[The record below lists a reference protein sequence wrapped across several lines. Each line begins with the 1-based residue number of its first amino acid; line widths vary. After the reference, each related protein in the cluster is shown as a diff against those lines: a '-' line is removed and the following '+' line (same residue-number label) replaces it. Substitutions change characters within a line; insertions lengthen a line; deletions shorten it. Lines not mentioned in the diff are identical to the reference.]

1 MSMKWSPD
9 YLGSPGKMVL
19 SNPLTCTNTPKGENK
34 LYSDAK
40 GVVPSLDL
48 RFAEGKNLN
57 DYMTGTPLVDHQR
70 SMSGSNLSPGTFVNS
85 SGLIETA
92 KVNLIVYSEDF
103 SVSSAWVAAGATS
116 VQSTTVLAPDNL
128 SFTYKLEEDNTTGSH
143 RFLSGASNTV
153 SATINL
159 PYTISFFVK
168 NAGRDYVFIRF
179 NTGVGDFVTGSVR
192 LSDATVTQT
201 ITGTITATPVGNGW
215 VRIVGTGVSN
225 ATGSAYPEIRASN
238 SAIYSNY
245 TGDGTSGIY
254 VWGAQVEE
262 GTTATTT
269 YIPTTTVPSAAPRF
283 DHDPTTGESLGLLI
297 EESRTNLMLDSGTTA
312 QMITVNQTNRTSGGF
327 LAPDGST
334 DASRV
339 DTPEVSNLN
348 IVQVVTEQFLGLP
361 INTNHT
367 ASVYLKGAVGGELV
381 WLTFDQGVPQ
391 SSVAANLTTE
401 WQRFDVTA
409 STGNGTLYFNVGVDT
424 RTGTGQTTRPA
435 QSFYIWGAQVEVG
448 SFPTSYIPTTGT
460 ALTRSADAASIT
472 GSNFSSWY
480 NQSEGSVYFKG
491 GPRLAIPAPNNSY
504 LLTFAGFSANSD
516 QMVLYQNFFFQS
528 VVSTRKLGVFGPS
541 AAISPAGAG
550 VSDNAFGYSLNSVS
564 YSRNTDF
571 QTGTNANPI
580 STAIIKLDLGLLNS
594 ASYLNGH
601 ISRLTYWPERLPDA
615 TLQAI
620 TAS

>member
-1 MSMKWSPD
+1 MTFI
-9 YLGSPGKMVL
+9 PGKLVL

-92 KVNLIVYSEDF
+92 KVNLVVYSEDF
-103 SVSSAWVAAGATS
+103 SVSSAWVPVGSTA

-128 SFTYKLEEDNTTGSH
+128 SFTYKLEEDNTTGAH
-143 RFLSGASNTV
+143 RFLSGTSNTV

-225 ATGSAYPEIRASN
+225 ATGLAYPEIRASN

-262 GTTATTT
+262 GTTATT
-269 YIPTTTVPSAAPRF
+269 YIPTTNVPSAAPRF

-297 EESRTNLMLDSGTTA
+297 EESRTNILLNSATLSTQSVTTSATAYTLSFYGTGTVTLSGTSTA
-312 QMITVNQTNRTSGGF
+312 GPLVGTGANDRVTLTFTPTAGTLTLTVTGT
-327 LAPDGST
+327 
-334 DASRV
+334 
-339 DTPEVSNLN
+339 VSNAQL
-348 IVQVVTEQFLGLP
+348 EQ
-361 INTNHT
+361 
-367 ASVYLKGAVGGELV
+367 
-381 WLTFDQGVPQ
+381 
-391 SSVAANLTTE
+391 
-401 WQRFDVTA
+401 
-409 STGNGTLYFNVGVDT
+409 
-424 RTGTGQTTRPA
+424 
-435 QSFYIWGAQVEVG
+435 G

-460 ALTRSADAASIT
+460 ALTRSADVASIT
-472 GSNFSSWY
+472 GSNFSRWFVQNNGSFY
-480 NQSEGSVYFKG
+480 CKADLQSPASSGQAPIFSVDNSG
-491 GPRLAIPAPNNSY
+491 ANSRIASRRSNLGVRNNSSSDGIDI
-504 LLTFAGFSANSD
+504 TNFSAWNGEVKEFALTWVANDCALVDSGTLIGTDTTTVNPLSTVNQLLIGDTNSGGFLTK
-516 QMVLYQNFFFQS
+516 M
-528 VVSTRKLGVFGPS
+528 G
-541 AAISPAGAG
+541 
-550 VSDNAFGYSLNSVS
+550 
-564 YSRNTDF
+564 
-571 QTGTNANPI
+571 
-580 STAIIKLDLGLLNS
+580 
-594 ASYLNGH
+594 GH
-601 ISRLTYWPERLPDA
+601 ISRLTYFPERLPDSS
-615 TLQAI
+615 LQ
-620 TAS
+620 TMTTP

>member
-1 MSMKWSPD
+1 MTFI
-9 YLGSPGKMVL
+9 PGKLVL

-92 KVNLIVYSEDF
+92 KVNLVVYSEDF
-103 SVSSAWVAAGATS
+103 SVSSAWVPVGSTA

-128 SFTYKLEEDNTTGSH
+128 SFTYKLEEDNTTGAH
-143 RFLSGASNTV
+143 RFLSGTSNTV

-225 ATGSAYPEIRASN
+225 ATGLAYPEIRASN

-262 GTTATTT
+262 GTTATT
-269 YIPTTTVPSAAPRF
+269 YIPTTNVPSAAPRF

-297 EESRTNLMLDSGTTA
+297 EESRTNILLNSATLSTQSVTTSATAYTLSFYGTGTVTLSGTSTA
-312 QMITVNQTNRTSGGF
+312 GPLVGTGANDRVTLTFTPTAGTLTLTVTGT
-327 LAPDGST
+327 
-334 DASRV
+334 
-339 DTPEVSNLN
+339 VSNAQL
-348 IVQVVTEQFLGLP
+348 EQ
-361 INTNHT
+361 
-367 ASVYLKGAVGGELV
+367 
-381 WLTFDQGVPQ
+381 
-391 SSVAANLTTE
+391 
-401 WQRFDVTA
+401 
-409 STGNGTLYFNVGVDT
+409 
-424 RTGTGQTTRPA
+424 
-435 QSFYIWGAQVEVG
+435 G

-460 ALTRSADAASIT
+460 ALTRSADVASIT
-472 GSNFSSWY
+472 GSNFSRWFVQNNGSFY
-480 NQSEGSVYFKG
+480 CKADLQSPASSGQAPIFSVDNSG
-491 GPRLAIPAPNNSY
+491 ANSRIASRRSNLGVRNNSSSDGIDI
-504 LLTFAGFSANSD
+504 TNFSAWNGEVKEFALTWVANDCALVDSGTLIGID
-516 QMVLYQNFFFQS
+516 T
-528 VVSTRKLGVFGPS
+528 STVNPLSTVNQLLIGNVNTGVFLTRMG
-541 AAISPAGAG
+541 
-550 VSDNAFGYSLNSVS
+550 
-564 YSRNTDF
+564 
-571 QTGTNANPI
+571 
-580 STAIIKLDLGLLNS
+580 
-594 ASYLNGH
+594 GH
-601 ISRLTYWPERLPDA
+601 ISRLTYFPERLPDSS
-615 TLQAI
+615 LQ
-620 TAS
+620 TMTTP

>member
-1 MSMKWSPD
+1 MTFI
-9 YLGSPGKMVL
+9 PGKLVL

-92 KVNLIVYSEDF
+92 KVNLVVYSEDF
-103 SVSSAWVAAGATS
+103 SVSSAWVPVGSTA

-128 SFTYKLEEDNTTGSH
+128 SFTYKLEEDNTTGAH
-143 RFLSGASNTV
+143 RFLSGTSNTV

-225 ATGSAYPEIRASN
+225 ATGLAYPEIRASN

-262 GTTATTT
+262 GTTATT
-269 YIPTTTVPSAAPRF
+269 YIPTTNVPSAAPRF

-297 EESRTNLMLDSGTTA
+297 EESRTNILLNSATLSTQSVTTSATAYTLSFYGTGTVTLSGTSTA
-312 QMITVNQTNRTSGGF
+312 GPLVGTGANDRVTLTFTPTAGTLTLTVTGT
-327 LAPDGST
+327 
-334 DASRV
+334 
-339 DTPEVSNLN
+339 VSNAQL
-348 IVQVVTEQFLGLP
+348 EQ
-361 INTNHT
+361 
-367 ASVYLKGAVGGELV
+367 
-381 WLTFDQGVPQ
+381 
-391 SSVAANLTTE
+391 
-401 WQRFDVTA
+401 
-409 STGNGTLYFNVGVDT
+409 
-424 RTGTGQTTRPA
+424 
-435 QSFYIWGAQVEVG
+435 G

-460 ALTRSADAASIT
+460 ALTRSADVASIT
-472 GSNFSSWY
+472 GSNFSRWFVQNNGSFY
-480 NQSEGSVYFKG
+480 CKADLQSPASSGQAPIFSVDNSG
-491 GPRLAIPAPNNSY
+491 ANSRIASRRSNLGVRNNSSSDGIDI
-504 LLTFAGFSANSD
+504 TNFSAWNGEVKEFALTWVANDCALVDSGTLIGTDTTTVNPLSTVNQLLIGNVNSGGF
-516 QMVLYQNFFFQS
+516 L
-528 VVSTRKLGVFGPS
+528 
-541 AAISPAGAG
+541 
-550 VSDNAFGYSLNSVS
+550 
-564 YSRNTDF
+564 SRM
-571 QTGTNANPI
+571 G
-580 STAIIKLDLGLLNS
+580 
-594 ASYLNGH
+594 GH
-601 ISRLTYWPERLPDA
+601 ISRLTYWPKRLPDIE
-615 TLQAI
+615 LQQL
-620 TAS
+620 TK

>member
-312 QMITVNQTNRTSGGF
+312 QMITVNQTTRTSGGF

-460 ALTRSADAASIT
+460 ALTRSADVAELT
-472 GSNFSSWY
+472 GTNFSSWY
-480 NQSEGSVYFKG
+480 NPNKTTLYIESPEFPNYSRLANGAFVYISDTSVSPISLNDGIKFGTGSPPTYNRVFVTEAGVNYATTAGTQASKFAIAVATNDFNYVSDG
-491 GPRLAIPAPNNSY
+491 ISIGTATSVVMPTGMDRLAISSY
-504 LLTFAGFSANSD
+504 
-516 QMVLYQNFFFQS
+516 
-528 VVSTRKLGVFGPS
+528 GP
-541 AAISPAGAG
+541 
-550 VSDNAFGYSLNSVS
+550 GYAHL
-564 YSRNTDF
+564 
-571 QTGTNANPI
+571 
-580 STAIIKLDLGLLNS
+580 
-594 ASYLNGH
+594 
-601 ISRLTYWPERLPDA
+601 SRLTYFPDRLPDSS
-615 TLQAI
+615 LQTM
-620 TAS
+620 TAP